1 MMIVII
7 HSSVFRFLI
16 IHILFVA
23 FIPPLKGAEL
33 SAPSVFEISVLFTQE
48 KFIDQLPCTVI
59 CRVDTRIA
67 SEGATCRR

>member
-33 SAPSVFEISVLFTQE
+33 SAPSVFEITVLFTPRDFAE
-48 KFIDQLPCTVI
+48 VDLESGARREGK
-59 CRVDTRIA
+59 VDTA
-67 SEGATCRR
+67 VL

>member
-33 SAPSVFEISVLFTQE
+33 SAPSVFKISVLLTPRDFA
-48 KFIDQLPCTVI
+48 KIDLESGAHHVGI
-59 CRVDTRIA
+59 VDK
-67 SEGATCRR
+67 GVV